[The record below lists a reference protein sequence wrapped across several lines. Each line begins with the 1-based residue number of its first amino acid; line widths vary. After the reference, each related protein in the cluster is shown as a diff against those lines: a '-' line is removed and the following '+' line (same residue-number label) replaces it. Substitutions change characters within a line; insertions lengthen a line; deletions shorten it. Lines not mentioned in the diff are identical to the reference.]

1 MTSARIHLHQLS
13 HFVSAA
19 ELGSMSAAAEMLH
32 LVQPTVTASIA
43 KLEKELGVKLF
54 YRDHSGTHVTPAG
67 NALLSHARD
76 IVSCVDAAIADVE
89 RLRKAQG
96 KIQKTSVR
104 LGIMPQVSQVLLT
117 PVVEQHVRRYPN
129 IDLVIKECPGK
140 SMFDLIERGELD
152 IALSNIG
159 RKSGLVQA
167 ERILAQEFCLI
178 GPPHRAKEDNG
189 PIHFVDLC
197 NYPLIQG
204 AIDGTTERG
213 KILQRLAKER
223 HTTLEFDVNAP
234 VTVRKQLMKTL
245 GRYSVSLFFLFNR
258 EIAAGELAARP
269 IRDPGLMQYIYLI
282 RRKHRGT
289 KTAETI
295 VCNLIKSQ
303 VNRMIRQSRYRW
315 HPPGWKV
322 TRDAVELD
330 AIKMGKR

>member
-13 HFVSAA
+13 YFVGAA
-19 ELGSMSAAAEMLH
+19 ELGSMSAAAQMLR
-32 LVQPTVTASIA
+32 VSQPTVTASIA
-43 KLEKELGVKLF
+43 KLEKDLGVKLF

-76 IVSCVDAAIADVE
+76 IVSRIDAAVSDMD
-89 RLRKAQG
+89 RLRKTEG
-96 KIQKTSVR
+96 KTQKAGVR

-117 PVVEQHVRRYPN
+117 PLVEQHVRRYPN
-129 IDLVIKECPGK
+129 IDLIIKECPGN

-159 RKSGLVQA
+159 RKSALVQA
-167 ERILAQEFCLI
+167 ERIIAQEFYLI
-178 GPPHRAKEDNG
+178 GPPQGTKGNDE
-189 PIHFVDLC
+189 PIGFTDLC
-197 NYPLIQG
+197 HYPLIQG

-213 KILQRLAKER
+213 KNLQRLAKER

-245 GRYSVSLFFLFNR
+245 GRYSVSLYFLFNK
-258 EIAAGELAARP
+258 EIAVGELAARS
-269 IRDPGLMQYIYLI
+269 IRAPGLMQYIYLI
-282 RRKHRGT
+282 RRKHHGA

-322 TRDAVELD
+322 SRDAVELD
-330 AIKMGKR
+330 VIGMRKR